1 MKGLRSRVL
10 VVKDSLFV
18 ELLIDVSEL
27 LFIDQ
32 VKVLLR
38 KVDIVQLLFQ
48 GVDRAAWPTT
58 NPTLGSFLVNS
69 GCHRR
74 LRHDLQG

>member
-1 MKGLRSRVL
+1 MKVLRSCVL
-10 VVKDSLFV
+10 VVKDSLFIK
-18 ELLIDVSEL
+18 LLIDVPKL

-48 GVDRAAWPTT
+48 GVNRAAWPTAD
-58 NPTLGSFLVNS
+58 PTLGSFCVDS
-69 GCHRR
+69 GYR
-74 LRHDLQG
+74 

>member
-1 MKGLRSRVL
+1 MKVLRSCVL
-10 VVKDSLFV
+10 VVKDSLFIK
-18 ELLIDVSEL
+18 LLIDVPKL

-48 GVDRAAWPTT
+48 GVNRAAWPTA
-58 NPTLGSFLVNS
+58 NPTLGSFWVNS
-69 GCHRR
+69 GYR
-74 LRHDLQG
+74 